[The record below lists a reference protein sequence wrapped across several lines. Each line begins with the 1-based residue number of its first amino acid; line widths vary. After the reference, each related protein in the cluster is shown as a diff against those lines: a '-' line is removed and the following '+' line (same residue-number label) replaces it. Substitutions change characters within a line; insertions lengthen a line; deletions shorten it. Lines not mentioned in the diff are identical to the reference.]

1 MRDVED
7 PSEGR
12 TESTARGT
20 PNGLPRALRIRKS
33 RDFRRLERQALKG
46 SSPLVT
52 ALARPTGK
60 GRGRV
65 GFTVSKKVGD
75 AVTRNR
81 VKRLLREIVR
91 QEKSLFE
98 GLELI
103 LIARPDAATA
113 AIGPL
118 REAVRNAVAGAQ
130 SALAAERGRREKR
143 REGPPRSPSPAPA
156 PAPTAPKAPAADP
169 RESRRARVH
178 AALAARAPSV
188 AYAYPDRENRLE
200 DLVFLF
206 EKREAEARFYDAILD
221 DHVGRGARDVLGLD
235 VGCGL
240 GAYVPTLTRRVRS
253 AFFVDKDAVR
263 VAAAKRA
270 HPDAALFAVDLLDD
284 APLDPALVHAFGLV
298 QCIQVLGHVEC
309 AAVPRALARLGSLVD
324 DGGFLLFAVPFTGA
338 PFDDFWVTF
347 LDGDAPRP
355 MPTDARKFDRLAR
368 HTDPL
373 RLPVRHFALE
383 TLRALLDEN
392 GLTMIAHQPYNWFSD
407 VRGDLFVLAQPKPR

>member
-46 SSPLVT
+46 SHPLVT
-52 ALARPTGK
+52 ALARPAGK

-103 LIARPDAATA
+103 LIARPESASA

-118 REAVRNAVAGAQ
+118 REAVQKAVAGAQ
-130 SALAAERGRREKR
+130 AALSAERARREKR
-143 REGPPRSPSPAPA
+143 REAERPRPPVPVLDALS
-156 PAPTAPKAPAADP
+156 
-169 RESRRARVH
+169 ERRGRVE
-178 AALAARAPSV
+178 ATLAARAPSSS
-188 AYAYPDRENRLE
+188 YAYPDRENRLE

-206 EKREAEARFYDAILD
+206 EKREAEARFYDEVLNAHL
-221 DHVGRGARDVLGLD
+221 GPGSRDVLGLD

-240 GAYVPTLTRRVRS
+240 GAYVPTLARRVRY
-253 AFFVDKDAVR
+253 AFFVDSDAVR

-270 HPDAALFAVDLLDD
+270 HPSAAIFAVDLLDD
-284 APLDPALVHAFGLV
+284 APLDPALARAFGLV

-309 AAVPRALARLGSLVD
+309 AAVPRALARLAALTAD
-324 DGGFLLFAVPFTGA
+324 DGLVLLAVPFTGA

-347 LDGDAPRP
+347 LDGETPRP

-373 RLPVRHFALE
+373 RLPVRHFSLE
-383 TLRALLDEN
+383 TLRALLDES
-392 GLTMIAHQPYNWFSD
+392 GLTLIAHQPYNWFSD
-407 VRGDLFVLAQPKPR
+407 VRGDLFVVARPKAR